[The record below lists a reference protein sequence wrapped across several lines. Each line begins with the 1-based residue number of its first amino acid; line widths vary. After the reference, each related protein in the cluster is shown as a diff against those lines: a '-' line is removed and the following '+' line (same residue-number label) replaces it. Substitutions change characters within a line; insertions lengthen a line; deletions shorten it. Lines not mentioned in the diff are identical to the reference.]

1 MHSSD
6 TFLHDSTVS
15 VPFSLLLFASNIFFW
30 LNSNSY
36 SDTSLDPGTKK
47 RLGCLFP
54 DPDLRIFNVLVTAG
68 KKGLR
73 LFVCSE
79 ETVERVKRIR
89 GAVEEALKIKFLD
102 NKEKWDSST
111 KEGKILQ
118 GLISLCNKCRE
129 DLKR

>member
-1 MHSSD
+1 M
-6 TFLHDSTVS
+6 
-15 VPFSLLLFASNIFFW
+15 
-30 LNSNSY
+30 
-36 SDTSLDPGTKK
+36 
-47 RLGCLFP
+47 
-54 DPDLRIFNVLVTAG
+54 LVTAG

-89 GAVEEALKIKFLD
+89 GVVEEALKIKFLD

-118 GLISLCNKCRE
+118 GLISLLLNDK
-129 DLKR
+129 DV